1 MRRFSLR
8 NLHCGTFTAELSLRK
23 PHCGAPAGKLP
34 FSASIHN
41 GITYRVLASGSGGSC
56 GGGHGGGGGGGK
68 LPPKKLQLIKS
79 LSKDSAI
86 MCCHYTL

>member
-56 GGGHGGGGGGGK
+56 GGGHGGGGGGGSFH
-68 LPPKKLQLIKS
+68 PKSSS
-79 LSKDSAI
+79 LSKAYHKI
-86 MCCHYTL
+86 LQ